1 LAELLPGRATLRD
14 RAGLDRPGS
23 RNGARSPADVA
34 RGPLSVAQGQGHAG
48 PTIDYA
54 GLGDYGRLGR
64 IRSVRLDGSG
74 LHRRQML
81 DPFAAH
87 HTACTS
93 VPVG

>member
-1 LAELLPGRATLRD
+1 LAELLQAGVTLCD
-14 RAGLDRPGS
+14 RAGLGRLGN
-23 RNGARSPADVA
+23 RNGAGSLADVA
-34 RGPLSVAQGQGHAG
+34 RGQLSVAEGQGHAG

-81 DPFAAH
+81 NPFAAH